1 MYENRGEFH
10 VQPVDDKPIDQVRS
24 QIANCALTIQ
34 VKREKGTAEVP
45 KRILETGQ
53 CLQWLPTQ
61 GTMKVRPYSIAN
73 SGPTAIRTLRTQKN
87 PGQAIVA

>member
-1 MYENRGEFH
+1 M
-10 VQPVDDKPIDQVRS
+10 
-24 QIANCALTIQ
+24 
-34 VKREKGTAEVP
+34 AEIP

-61 GTMKVRPYSIAN
+61 GTTKVRPYSIAN
-73 SGPTAIRTLRTQKN
+73 SGPTTIRTLRTQKN

>member
-1 MYENRGEFH
+1 VYENRGEFH
-10 VQPVDDKPIDQVRS
+10 VQPVDGKSIDQVRS

-34 VKREKGTAEVP
+34 VKREKGMAEIP

-53 CLQWLPTQ
+53 CLQWLLTQ
-61 GTMKVRPYSIAN
+61 GTTKVRPYSIAN
-73 SGPTAIRTLRTQKN
+73 SGPTTIRTLRTQKN